1 MGGAISCKEK
11 TAEGR
16 EVEIIKRTSQVK
28 VCKAQIVEYARE
40 RCGERTR
47 RMVCVVKTSR
57 CVFKRHR
64 IWLAMVD

>member
-1 MGGAISCKEK
+1 LFSQSKERRK
-11 TAEGR
+11 
-16 EVEIIKRTSQVK
+16 
-28 VCKAQIVEYARE
+28 VEYARE

-47 RMVCVVKTSR
+47 RMVCVVRTSW